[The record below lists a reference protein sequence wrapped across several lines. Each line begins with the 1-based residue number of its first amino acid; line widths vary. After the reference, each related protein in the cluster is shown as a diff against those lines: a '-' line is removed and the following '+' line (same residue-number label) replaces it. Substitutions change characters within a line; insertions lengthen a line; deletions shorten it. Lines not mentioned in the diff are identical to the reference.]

1 MWWTAW
7 RRRLA
12 MNKHVINSYRLQPG
26 PVQSPPTIAG
36 RIVPVAPPTSYRR
49 AVVILAALLLPL
61 LAVGVV
67 VYAARTVQPRETQAP
82 AAAPPVVVERVVEV
96 QVIVTATPAN
106 SGQGSVGSGQPQPPA
121 APVRVEPVQPAR
133 VAPRPAVPQAV
144 PQAQPQPTP
153 RPRIQPTAP
162 PPTTGGPVRAAG
174 VPSQPAP
181 ASVDIHA
188 TLQARP
194 CPYPGGDKIQGTVIK
209 GYYTDKAGVQRD
221 AICRADG
228 WKAVD

>member
-1 MWWTAW
+1 M
-7 RRRLA
+7 
-12 MNKHVINSYRLQPG
+12 KSVINSYRLQPG

-49 AVVILAALLLPL
+49 AVVILAALVLPL
-61 LAVGVV
+61 LAIGVV
-67 VYAARTVQPRETQAP
+67 VYAARQVQPRETQAP
-82 AAAPPVVVERVVEV
+82 AAAPLVVAEATPVVVERVVEV
-96 QVIVTATPAN
+96 TAPPVIVVVTATPAN
-106 SGQGSVGSGQPQPPA
+106 SGQGSVVGGQQQPPA

-133 VAPRPAVPQAV
+133 VAPRPAV

>member
-1 MWWTAW
+1 M
-7 RRRLA
+7 
-12 MNKHVINSYRLQPG
+12 KSVINSYRLQPG
-26 PVQSPPTIAG
+26 PTPPTIAG

-49 AVVILAALLLPL
+49 ALVVLAALLLPL
-61 LAVGVV
+61 LAIGVV

-82 AAAPPVVVERVVEV
+82 AAAPLVVVEVTAPPVIVV
-96 QVIVTATPAN
+96 VTATPAN
-106 SGQGSVGSGQPQPPA
+106 SGQGSVVGGQPQPQAAPA
-121 APVRVEPVQPAR
+121 QVAPVRQTA
-133 VAPRPAVPQAV
+133 PQAI
-144 PQAQPQPTP
+144 PQAQPTPMPTP

-162 PPTTGGPVRAAG
+162 PPTTGGPVRGAG

-194 CPYPGGDKIQGTVIK
+194 CPYPGGDKIQGTVIR
-209 GYYTDKAGVQRD
+209 GYYTDKDGRPRD
-221 AICRADG
+221 AICKLDG